1 MKDFSNYYKALKYAS
16 TNYGDLK
23 RRSGA
28 PYIIHPIRM
37 TTILRSAGYTEFENE
52 DMMIAALFHDLLED
66 TDTSISQIANQF
78 GNKVASIVKELTKPE
93 QVDKNEWLKSFGSMS
108 KEAKIIKIIDRIDNL
123 MDMSIDYWSIEKQK
137 SYAKQGKIILEKCGK
152 AHSELS
158 LLLKNT
164 IENILSD

>member
-1 MKDFSNYYKALKYAS
+1 MKDFSNYYKALKYAF

-37 TTILRSAGYTEFENE
+37 TSILRAAGYTEFENE

-93 QVDKNEWLKSFGSMS
+93 QVDKNEWLKSFSSMS

-123 MDMSIDYWSIEKQK
+123 MDMSTDYWSIEKQK

-152 AHSELS
+152 THSELAFI
-158 LLLKNT
+158 LKNT
-164 IENILSD
+164 IKNILSD

>member
-1 MKDFSNYYKALKYAS
+1 MKDFSNYYKALKYAF

-37 TTILRSAGYTEFENE
+37 TSILRAAGFTEFENE
-52 DMMIAALFHDLLED
+52 DIMIAALFHDLLED
-66 TDTSISQIANQF
+66 TDTSITHIANQF

-93 QVDKNEWLKSFGSMS
+93 QVDKNEWLKSFGAMS

-123 MDMSIDYWSIEKQK
+123 MDMSIDYWSIKKQK

-152 AHSELS
+152 AHSELA